1 MKKIM
6 MMALMVLVTTSAFA
20 GDSPALKAVM
30 SCKTFTEAEV
40 ALKAN
45 LSQMVSDAERA
56 KAYNKLVDLAMKKVD
71 EETNKQAQA
80 QIMTDP
86 ADAPKVDEEGLY
98 LALFNAFVNAQE
110 CDQFDQ
116 KPNEKG
122 KVSPKFHK
130 KNQDRLNNRRLDL
143 VNGGVYFQ
151 DKDNKEKQF
160 QLLDLFVETASQSLF
175 SDAPKGLAEENLGN
189 IAFYSAYNALQNKDY
204 KKAERYATY
213 SLNDAEQGE
222 NAYIVMFEAMQ
233 KQLTNHQDSIDYAK
247 KLEAIY
253 QQNPDKN
260 VVFESLCGIYSS
272 LDKKPEL
279 LKLINEKLAKD
290 PKDWAAL
297 AYRGQLA
304 QQDKRWDDSIKDFM
318 VAKETQPENVF
329 LSSALGIAYLEKA
342 REVEMNGQDE
352 HNHIS
357 EETEAKRNE
366 FLKEAVV
373 HFEDARRLDKNMEFR
388 HNWAY
393 NLYNCYYV
401 LYGENDARTK
411 ELEALQ

>member
-30 SCKTFTEAEV
+30 SCKTFAEAEV

-130 KNQDRLNNRRLDL
+130 KNQDRLNNRR
-143 VNGGVYFQ
+143 Q
-151 DKDNKEKQF
+151 WWR
-160 QLLDLFVETASQSLF
+160 LF
-175 SDAPKGLAEENLGN
+175 P
-189 IAFYSAYNALQNKDY
+189 
-204 KKAERYATY
+204 R
-213 SLNDAEQGE
+213 QG
-222 NAYIVMFEAMQ
+222 
-233 KQLTNHQDSIDYAK
+233 
-247 KLEAIY
+247 
-253 QQNPDKN
+253 
-260 VVFESLCGIYSS
+260 
-272 LDKKPEL
+272 
-279 LKLINEKLAKD
+279 
-290 PKDWAAL
+290 
-297 AYRGQLA
+297 
-304 QQDKRWDDSIKDFM
+304 
-318 VAKETQPENVF
+318 
-329 LSSALGIAYLEKA
+329 
-342 REVEMNGQDE
+342 
-352 HNHIS
+352 
-357 EETEAKRNE
+357 
-366 FLKEAVV
+366 
-373 HFEDARRLDKNMEFR
+373 
-388 HNWAY
+388 
-393 NLYNCYYV
+393 
-401 LYGENDARTK
+401 
-411 ELEALQ
+411 

>member
-1 MKKIM
+1 M
-6 MMALMVLVTTSAFA
+6 
-20 GDSPALKAVM
+20 
-30 SCKTFTEAEV
+30 
-40 ALKAN
+40 
-45 LSQMVSDAERA
+45 
-56 KAYNKLVDLAMKKVD
+56 
-71 EETNKQAQA
+71 
-80 QIMTDP
+80 
-86 ADAPKVDEEGLY
+86 
-98 LALFNAFVNAQE
+98 
-110 CDQFDQ
+110 
-116 KPNEKG
+116 
-122 KVSPKFHK
+122 
-130 KNQDRLNNRRLDL
+130 
-143 VNGGVYFQ
+143 
-151 DKDNKEKQF
+151 
-160 QLLDLFVETASQSLF
+160 FVETASQSLF

-352 HNHIS
+352 HNRIS